1 MHAEPDGVGLRRRLE
16 IKGERYYLLATRA
29 DDGGVDFLVTC
40 PDENKPT
47 GLRARLPAEAICR
60 VCSRMTR
67 EI

>member
-1 MHAEPDGVGLRRRLE
+1 MTEDGAGVRMRFEAE
-16 IKGERYYLLATRA
+16 GERYYLLATRA

-47 GLRARLPAEAICR
+47 GLRALLTAEAICR
-60 VCSRMTR
+60 ACSRMTR